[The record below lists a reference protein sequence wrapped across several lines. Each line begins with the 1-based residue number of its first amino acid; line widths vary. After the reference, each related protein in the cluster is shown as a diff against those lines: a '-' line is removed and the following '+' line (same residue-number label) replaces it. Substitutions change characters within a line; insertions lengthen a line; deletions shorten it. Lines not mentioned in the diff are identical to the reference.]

1 MSKRYVRLLD
11 FFSFLLLKHHFV
23 IFDLVLSTPVLI
35 TLIHNNY
42 NNVIAA
48 TSTGVDFNRM
58 RRRFSI
64 VSLHFTE
71 HVVRGCNSTIY
82 CLAVWCAYIEISWHV
97 ETQMCL
103 ICGRLKIKINVYYFT
118 QLKTLNTVPLH
129 YQLLL

>member
-1 MSKRYVRLLD
+1 MSKRCVRLSD
-11 FFSFLLLKHHFV
+11 FFSFLLLRHHFV

-48 TSTGVDFNRM
+48 IPTGVDFNRM

-64 VSLHFTE
+64 VSLHSTE
-71 HVVRGCNSTIY
+71 HVVRVCNSTTY
-82 CLAVWCAYIEISWHV
+82 CLAVWCAYIEISWRV

-103 ICGRLKIKINVYYFT
+103 ICGRFKTKTNVYYIT
-118 QLKTLNTVPLH
+118 QFKALNTIPLH